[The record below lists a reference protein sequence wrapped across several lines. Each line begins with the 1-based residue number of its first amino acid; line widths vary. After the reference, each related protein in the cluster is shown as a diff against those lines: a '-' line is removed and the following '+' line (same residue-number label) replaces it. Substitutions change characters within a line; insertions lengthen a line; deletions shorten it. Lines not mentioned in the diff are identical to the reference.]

1 MSFIPS
7 YSSCVI
13 CYRHKGYSQR
23 SREKQHRLHPGVFL
37 ETGKESNCIHCISHT
52 PLEVAPSKDNYT
64 WEMKAEAG
72 REEIIQVFNVSQKFQ
87 KPHQRNEISF
97 QNRNWHGQI

>member
-1 MSFIPS
+1 MAGLRPILQDSLG
-7 YSSCVI
+7 YLVKLC
-13 CYRHKGYSQR
+13 HKEE
-23 SREKQHRLHPGVFL
+23 EKEEEV
-37 ETGKESNCIHCISHT
+37 KE
-52 PLEVAPSKDNYT
+52 E
-64 WEMKAEAG
+64 AEAG